1 MSAFGTALRSF
12 SRLLIGSAAFGYDSL
27 TGRMSKW
34 EDTTNEISNLPQE
47 GQTDVPPSLL
57 TPEEREARQKIERMR
72 VTLPTPEN
80 ETDADRLRYAL
91 IGMSVGVQE
100 GLERG
105 IHLADRVTRL
115 AGNLTAPIAGPIYNS
130 KLLSPLRRNF
140 ESLVERG
147 QAQVEDWVDSGR
159 TEEAYDRTLVKTIWY
174 DRVDSSV
181 DYLASDNNVQ
191 ELVQSQGVGLAD
203 KVVEEAR
210 ERGVSSDNYL
220 EAVVR
225 SMLRRPPHEE
235 LPRPEQHVSQV
246 VMPVRRVGSKLL
258 QKKP

>member
-12 SRLLIGSAAFGYDSL
+12 SRLLIGSAAYGYDSL
-27 TGRMSKW
+27 TGRMSNW
-34 EDTTNEISNLPQE
+34 EETANEVSSLPE
-47 GQTDVPPSLL
+47 VEEAEAPLSSL
-57 TPEEREARQKIERMR
+57 TPEEREARLKIERVR
-72 VTLPTPEN
+72 VALPAEDD
-80 ETDADRLRYAL
+80 ETESDHLRYAL

-105 IHLADRVTRL
+105 IHLADRATRV
-115 AGNLTAPIAGPIYNS
+115 AGNLAAPIAGPIYNS
-130 KLLSPLRRNF
+130 RLLSPLRRNF
-140 ESLVERG
+140 ENLVERG
-147 QAQVEDWVDSGR
+147 QAQIENWVDSGR

-181 DYLASDNNVQ
+181 DYLAADNNVQ

-225 SMLRRPPHEE
+225 AMLRRPPHEE
-235 LPRPEQHVSQV
+235 LPRPEEQVSQV
-246 VMPVRRVGSKLL
+246 VMPVRRVGGKLL